1 MAGRAY
7 AVATGAGLVL
17 QVTELADKLGLEAR
31 EQVKVGRRLWG
42 AVRNIDVV
50 LTHPDTKLRLG
61 VECKFQGTTGTA
73 EEKIPAILNDID
85 AWPIRGI
92 VVISGKGFSPN
103 MRYYLISSG
112 KAVDIEDLEDWLR
125 LYFGLP
131 LATYLQ
137 PELLRIAEARSAY
150 RVSPAED

>member
-1 MAGRAY
+1 MPGRGY
-7 AVATGAGLVL
+7 AVTTGQGLVN
-17 QVTELADKLGLEAR
+17 QVIQVAEKLDLEYQ

-50 LTHPDTKLRLG
+50 LTHPDSKIRLG

-112 KAVDIEDLEDWLR
+112 KAVDVEDLEDWLR
-125 LYFGLP
+125 LYFGLS
-131 LATYLQ
+131 LDTYVQ
-137 PELLRIAEARSAY
+137 PKLLVAEGAAPEY
-150 RVSPAED
+150 RAG

>member
-1 MAGRAY
+1 MPGRAY
-7 AVATGAGLVL
+7 AVTTGAALVA
-17 QVTELADKLGLEAR
+17 QVLALADKLGLEAQ

-50 LTHPDTKLRLG
+50 LTHPDSRLRLG
-61 VECKFQGTTGTA
+61 LECKFQGTTGTA
-73 EEKIPAILNDID
+73 EEKIPAILGDID

-112 KAVDIEDLEDWLR
+112 KAVDVEDLEDWLR
-125 LYFGLP
+125 LYFGLQ
-131 LATYLQ
+131 LETYTQARLLVAEGPA
-137 PELLRIAEARSAY
+137 PEY
-150 RVSPAED
+150 RAG

>member
-1 MAGRAY
+1 MPGRAY
-7 AVATGAGLVL
+7 AVTTGAGLVT
-17 QVTELADKLGLEAR
+17 QVLELADRLGLEAL

-50 LTHPDTKLRLG
+50 LTHPESKLRLG

-125 LYFGLP
+125 LYFGLA
-131 LATYLQ
+131 LTAYTQ
-137 PELLRIAEARSAY
+137 HELLRLAE
-150 RVSPAED
+150 

>member
-1 MAGRAY
+1 MPGRAY
-7 AVATGAGLVL
+7 AVTTGQGLVN
-17 QVTELADKLGLEAR
+17 QVIEVAQKLELEYQ

-50 LTHPDTKLRLG
+50 LTHPESKLRLG

-73 EEKIPAILNDID
+73 EEKIPAILNDIE

-103 MRYYLISSG
+103 MRFYLISSG
-112 KAVDIEDLEDWLR
+112 KAVDVEDLEDWLR

-131 LATYLQ
+131 LETHTQQALFK
-137 PELLRIAEARSAY
+137 LA
-150 RVSPAED
+150 

>member
-1 MAGRAY
+1 
-7 AVATGAGLVL
+7 VATGAGLVN
-17 QVTELADKLGLEAR
+17 QVVEVAQKLGLECQ

-50 LTHPDTKLRLG
+50 VTHPESKLRLG
-61 VECKFQGTTGTA
+61 IECKFQGTTGTA
-73 EEKIPAILNDID
+73 EEKIPAIVSDID

-103 MRYYLISSG
+103 MRFFLISSG
-112 KAVDIEDLEDWLR
+112 KAVEVEDLEDWLR

-131 LATYLQ
+131 LEDHAQQALFRLVE
-137 PELLRIAEARSAY
+137 P
-150 RVSPAED
+150 SP

>member
-1 MAGRAY
+1 M
-7 AVATGAGLVL
+7 ATGQGLVD
-17 QVTELADKLGLEAR
+17 QVIEAALKLGLEYQ

-50 LTHPDTKLRLG
+50 LTHPEPPHLRLG
-61 VECKFQGTTGTA
+61 IECKFQGTTGTA
-73 EEKIPAILNDID
+73 EEKIPAIVSDID

-112 KAVDIEDLEDWLR
+112 KAVDVEDLEDWLR
-125 LYFGLP
+125 LYFGLR
-131 LATYLQ
+131 LETYKQ
-137 PELLRIAEARSAY
+137 PRLLVAEGQAEPY
-150 RVSPAED
+150 RAG

>member
-1 MAGRAY
+1 MPGRGY
-7 AVATGAGLVL
+7 AVATGQGLVN
-17 QVTELADKLGLEAR
+17 QVIQVAEKLGLEFQ

-50 LTHPDTKLRLG
+50 LTHPESKVRLG
-61 VECKFQGTTGTA
+61 IECKFQGTTGTA
-73 EEKIPAILNDID
+73 EEKIPAIVSDID

-131 LATYLQ
+131 LTDTVQ
-137 PELLRIAEARSAY
+137 PALFMVGDEPAQY
-150 RVSPAED
+150 R

>member
-1 MAGRAY
+1 MPGRAY
-7 AVATGAGLVL
+7 AVTTGAALVG
-17 QVTELADKLGLEAR
+17 QVLALAEKLALEAQ

-50 LTHPDTKLRLG
+50 LTQPESRLRLG
-61 VECKFQGTTGTA
+61 VECKFQGTKGTA
-73 EEKIPAILNDID
+73 EEKIPAILDDID

-92 VVISGKGFSPN
+92 VVIGGSGFTAN

-112 KAVDIEDLEDWLR
+112 KAVLIEDLEDWLR

-131 LATYLQ
+131 LARHTQ
-137 PELLRIAEARSAY
+137 PVLL
-150 RVSPAED
+150 

>member
-1 MAGRAY
+1 MPGRAY
-7 AVATGAGLVL
+7 AVSTGAGLVA
-17 QVTELADKLGLEAR
+17 QVLAVAEKLGLDCQ

-50 LTHPDTKLRLG
+50 LTHPETKGRLG

-73 EEKIPAILNDID
+73 EEKIPAILSDID

-131 LATYLQ
+131 LEKHVQ
-137 PELLRIAEARSAY
+137 PPLLINSSAW
-150 RVSPAED
+150 S

>member
-1 MAGRAY
+1 MPGRGY
-7 AVATGAGLVL
+7 AVTTGLALVS
-17 QVTELADKLGLEAR
+17 QVLTLADKLGLEAQ

-50 LTHPDTKLRLG
+50 LTHPDSKQRLG
-61 VECKFQGTTGTA
+61 IECKFQGTTGTA

-112 KAVDIEDLEDWLR
+112 KAVDVEDLEDWLR
-125 LYFGLP
+125 LYFGLT
-131 LATYLQ
+131 LETYMQ
-137 PELLRIAEARSAY
+137 PRLLVAEAKADY
-150 RVSPAED
+150 IAG

>member
-1 MAGRAY
+1 MPGRGY
-7 AVATGAGLVL
+7 AVTTGQGLVN
-17 QVTELADKLGLEAR
+17 QVIQVAEKLGLEFQ

-50 LTHPDTKLRLG
+50 LTHPESKVRLG
-61 VECKFQGTTGTA
+61 IECKFQGTTGTA
-73 EEKIPAILNDID
+73 EEKIPAIVSDID

-112 KAVDIEDLEDWLR
+112 KAVDVEDLEDWLR
-125 LYFGLP
+125 LYFGLT
-131 LATYLQ
+131 LETYVQ
-137 PELLRIAEARSAY
+137 PKLLVAEAAAPEY
-150 RVSPAED
+150 RAG

>member
-1 MAGRAY
+1 MPGRAY
-7 AVATGAGLVL
+7 AVSTGQGLVNRVL
-17 QVTELADKLGLEAR
+17 DLAAKLGLEYQ

-50 LTHPDTKLRLG
+50 LTHPDSKQRLG

-73 EEKIPAILNDID
+73 EEKIPAILSDID

-103 MRYYLISSG
+103 MRYFLISSG
-112 KAVDIEDLEDWLR
+112 KAVDVEDLEDWLR
-125 LYFGLP
+125 LYFGL
-131 LATYLQ
+131 
-137 PELLRIAEARSAY
+137 ELEAYTQARLFVAEAKPEDY
-150 RVSPAED
+150 RAG

>member
-1 MAGRAY
+1 MPGRAY
-7 AVATGAGLVL
+7 AVTTGAALVGQVL
-17 QVTELADKLGLEAR
+17 QLADKLGLEAQ

-50 LTHPDTKLRLG
+50 MTHPDSRLRLG

-103 MRYYLISSG
+103 MRYYLLSSG
-112 KAVDIEDLEDWLR
+112 KAVEVEDLEDWLR
-125 LYFGLP
+125 LYFGLA
-131 LATYLQ
+131 LETYLQ
-137 PELLRIAEARSAY
+137 PRLLVAESRAADY
-150 RVSPAED
+150 DAG

>member
-1 MAGRAY
+1 MPGKGH
-7 AVATGAGLVL
+7 AVATGYALVAE
-17 QVTELADKLGLEAR
+17 VIRLADKLGLEAQ
-31 EQVKVGRRLWG
+31 EQFKVGRRLWG

-50 LTHPDTKLRLG
+50 LTHPESRLRLG

-73 EEKIPAILNDID
+73 EEKIPAILNDIE

-112 KAVDIEDLEDWLR
+112 KAVEIDDLEDWLR
-125 LYFGLP
+125 LYFGLA
-131 LATYLQ
+131 LENYTQARLFVAETRA
-137 PELLRIAEARSAY
+137 PEY
-150 RVSPAED
+150 KTG

>member
-1 MAGRAY
+1 MPGRAY
-7 AVATGAGLVL
+7 AVTTGAGLVA
-17 QVTELADKLGLEAR
+17 QVVGLADKLGLEAQ

-50 LTHPDTKLRLG
+50 LTHPESKTRLG
-61 VECKFQGTTGTA
+61 LECKFQGTTGTA
-73 EEKIPAILNDID
+73 EEKIPAIVSDID

-103 MRYYLISSG
+103 MRYFLISSG

-131 LATYLQ
+131 LMAYSQ
-137 PELLRIAEARSAY
+137 PELLRMAGG
-150 RVSPAED
+150 D

>member
-1 MAGRAY
+1 MPGRAY
-7 AVATGAGLVL
+7 AVTTGQGLVER
-17 QVTELADKLGLEAR
+17 VIELAGKLGLEYQ

-50 LTHPDTKLRLG
+50 LTHPDSRLRLG

-73 EEKIPAILNDID
+73 EEKIPAILSDID

-103 MRYYLISSG
+103 MRYFLISSG
-112 KAVDIEDLEDWLR
+112 KAVDVEDLEDWLR
-125 LYFGLP
+125 LYFGLQ
-131 LATYLQ
+131 LETYSQARLLVAEGKP
-137 PELLRIAEARSAY
+137 PEY
-150 RVSPAED
+150 RAG

>member
-1 MAGRAY
+1 MPGRAY
-7 AVATGAGLVL
+7 AVTTGSGLVA
-17 QVTELADKLGLEAR
+17 QVVGLADKLQLEVQ

-50 LTHPDTKLRLG
+50 LTHPETKLRLG

-73 EEKIPAILNDID
+73 EEKIPAIVSDIA

-125 LYFGLP
+125 LYFGLSLVEHTQP
-131 LATYLQ
+131 ALLAL
-137 PELLRIAEARSAY
+137 
-150 RVSPAED
+150 

>member
-1 MAGRAY
+1 MPGRAY
-7 AVATGAGLVL
+7 AVTTGAGLVS
-17 QVTELADKLGLEAR
+17 QVLGLSDKLELEAQ

-42 AVRNIDVV
+42 AVRNIDIV
-50 LTHPDTKLRLG
+50 LTKPDSKLRLG

-73 EEKIPAILNDID
+73 EEKIPAILSDID

-92 VVISGKGFSPN
+92 VVISGRGFSPN

-131 LATYLQ
+131 LTAYSQ
-137 PELLRIAEARSAY
+137 PELLRPHSL
-150 RVSPAED
+150 SL

>member
-1 MAGRAY
+1 MPGRAY
-7 AVATGAGLVL
+7 AVTTGAGLVA
-17 QVTELADKLGLEAR
+17 QVIALADTLGLECQ

-50 LTHPDTKLRLG
+50 LTHPETKLRLG

-73 EEKIPAILNDID
+73 EEKIPAIVSDID

-103 MRYYLISSG
+103 MRFYLISSG

-125 LYFGLP
+125 LYFGLQLERHIQAALFRTGEP
-131 LATYLQ
+131 
-137 PELLRIAEARSAY
+137 S
-150 RVSPAED
+150 

>member
-1 MAGRAY
+1 MPGRRY
-7 AVATGAGLVL
+7 AVVTGQGLVV
-17 QVTELADKLGLEAR
+17 QVLALAEKLGLEAQ

-50 LTHPDTKLRLG
+50 LTQPDSKLRLG

-112 KAVDIEDLEDWLR
+112 KAVDVEDLEDWLR

-131 LATYLQ
+131 LETFVQ
-137 PELLRIAEARSAY
+137 PRLLVAEGKGEY
-150 RVSPAED
+150 RAG